1 MNLRFL
7 AIGDSIVRPLTL
19 AFSALALA
27 GTLAGC
33 STIYRSP
40 SVSAGVSDAGKVRVV
55 AMTPETV
62 LVANRASYQ
71 PQTLPAVF
79 GLSAGSG
86 AGASPRGI
94 GTLPAAPST
103 QDGVRSGLRL
113 DLPPAVAITPYTIG
127 VGDVVVLSTPST
139 QGTVGELS
147 GLLAA
152 QNSRNGYTVQDD
164 GSINIPDVG
173 RVRLAGLTVDE
184 GEALLF
190 QRLVESQLDPTFS
203 LEVAEFNS
211 RRVSVGGAVGQPG
224 VMPITLTPLT
234 LSEALSSAGSVSVG
248 DIDVSSVR
256 IYRDGKMYQI
266 PLEDLYSRSD
276 LQNLHLVAGDSVFVD
291 SDYDLNRAERY
302 FAQQIQRVQTTVS
315 GREIAL
321 DELTAAVTLRRA
333 DLNER
338 RGNFTQTLELDA
350 VDRDYVYLSGEVRNQ
365 GRYTLPFNR
374 KAVLADALFDTGGGI
389 AKETG
394 DASEVYVLRASDDA
408 REFGA
413 VTAWHLNVRNAANLA
428 MASKFELRPDD
439 IVFVAE
445 NPVTRWGR
453 TVDQITPS
461 LITAPINAISD

>member
-1 MNLRFL
+1 M
-7 AIGDSIVRPLTL
+7 RPLTL
-19 AFSALALA
+19 AFSALALVGA
-27 GTLAGC
+27 LAGC

-40 SVSAGVSDAGKVRVV
+40 SVSAGVSDTGKVRVV

-86 AGASPRGI
+86 AGVSPRGI

-103 QDGVRSGLRL
+103 QDGGRSGLRL
-113 DLPPAVAITPYTIG
+113 DLPPAVASTPYTIG

-173 RVRLAGLTVDE
+173 RVRLVGLTVDE

-203 LEVAEFNS
+203 LEVSEFNS

-291 SDYDLNRAERY
+291 TDYDLNRAERY
-302 FAQQIQRVQTTVS
+302 FAQQILLKQTSLS
-315 GREIAL
+315 GRETAR
-321 DELTAAVTLRRA
+321 DELTTAINLRRA
-333 DLNER
+333 ELNER
-338 RGNFTQTLELDA
+338 RGNFTQTLDLDA
-350 VDRDYVYLSGEVRNQ
+350 VDRDYVYLSGEVRTQ

-394 DASEVYVLRASDDA
+394 DASEIYVLRASDDV

-413 VTAWHLNVRNAANLA
+413 VTAWHLDVRNAANLA

-445 NPVTRWGR
+445 NPVTRWAR
-453 TVDQITPS
+453 VVDQITPS
-461 LITAPINAISD
+461 LITAPINAVAD

>member
-7 AIGDSIVRPLTL
+7 SIGDGIVRPLTL
-19 AFSALALA
+19 AFSALALVGA
-27 GTLAGC
+27 LAGC

-40 SVSAGVSDAGKVRVV
+40 SVSAGVSDTGKVRVV

-86 AGASPRGI
+86 AGVSPRGI

-103 QDGVRSGLRL
+103 QDGGRSGLRL
-113 DLPPAVAITPYTIG
+113 DLPPAVASTPYTIG

-173 RVRLAGLTVDE
+173 RVRLVGLTVDE

-203 LEVAEFNS
+203 LEVSEFNS

-291 SDYDLNRAERY
+291 TDYDLNRAERY
-302 FAQQIQRVQTTVS
+302 FAQQILLKQTSLS
-315 GREIAL
+315 GRETAR
-321 DELTAAVTLRRA
+321 DELTTAINLRRA
-333 DLNER
+333 ELNER
-338 RGNFTQTLELDA
+338 RGNFTQTLDLDA
-350 VDRDYVYLSGEVRNQ
+350 VDRDYVYLSGEVRTQ

-394 DASEVYVLRASDDA
+394 DASEIYVLRASDDV

-413 VTAWHLNVRNAANLA
+413 VTAWHLDVRNAANLA

-445 NPVTRWGR
+445 NPVTRWAR
-453 TVDQITPS
+453 VVDQITPS
-461 LITAPINAISD
+461 LITAPINAVAD

>member
-1 MNLRFL
+1 M
-7 AIGDSIVRPLTL
+7 RPLTL

-27 GTLAGC
+27 GTLVGC

-40 SVSAGVSDAGKVRVV
+40 SVSAGVSDTGKVRVV

-103 QDGVRSGLRL
+103 QNDVRNGLRL

-203 LEVAEFNS
+203 LEVSEFNS
-211 RRVSVGGAVGQPG
+211 RRISVGGAVGQPG

-234 LSEALSSAGSVSVG
+234 LSEALSRAGSVSVG

-256 IYRDGKMYQI
+256 IYRDGQMYQI

-291 SDYDLNRAERY
+291 TDYDLNRAERY
-302 FAQQIQRVQTTVS
+302 FAQQIQLKQTSLS
-315 GREIAL
+315 GREIAR
-321 DELTAAVTLRRA
+321 DELTTAINLRRA

-350 VDRDYVYLSGEVRNQ
+350 VDRDYVYLSGEVRTQ

-374 KAVLADALFDTGGGI
+374 RAVLADALFGTGGGI

-394 DASEVYVLRASDDA
+394 DASEIYVLRASDDI

-413 VTAWHLNVRNAANLA
+413 VTAWHLDMRNAANLA

-453 TVDQITPS
+453 TINQITPS
-461 LITAPINAISD
+461 LITAPINALEN

>member
-1 MNLRFL
+1 M
-7 AIGDSIVRPLTL
+7 RPLTL
-19 AFSALALA
+19 ALSALALA

-33 STIYRSP
+33 STINRSP
-40 SVSAGVSDAGKVRVV
+40 SVSAGVSDTGKVRVV

-62 LVANRASYQ
+62 LVANRSAYQ

-86 AGASPRGI
+86 AGASPRGL
-94 GTLPAAPST
+94 GALPDAPST
-103 QDGVRSGLRL
+103 QEGARSALRL
-113 DLPPAVAITPYTIG
+113 DPPPAVNTGPYTIG

-139 QGTVGELS
+139 QGTVGELT

-190 QRLVESQLDPTFS
+190 QRLVENQLDPTFS
-203 LEVAEFNS
+203 LEVSEFNS

-224 VMPITLTPLT
+224 VLPITLTPLT
-234 LSEALSSAGSVSVG
+234 LGEAIASAGSVSVS

-256 IYRDGKMYQI
+256 IYRDGNMYQI

-276 LQNLHLVAGDSVFVD
+276 LQNLRLVAGDSVFVD
-291 SDYDLNRAERY
+291 ADYDLNRAERF
-302 FAQQIQRVQTTVS
+302 FAQQIQLKQTTVA
-315 GREIAL
+315 GRQIAL

-333 DLNER
+333 ELNER
-338 RGNFTQTLELDA
+338 RDNFSQTLELDA
-350 VDRDYVYLSGEVRNQ
+350 VDRDYVYLSGEVRTQ
-365 GRYTLPFNR
+365 GRFTLPFNR
-374 KAVLADALFDTGGGI
+374 KVVLADALFDTGGGI

-394 DASEVYVLRASDDA
+394 DASEVYVLRASTDV

-413 VTAWHLNVRNAANLA
+413 VTAWHLDIRNAANLA

-439 IVFVAE
+439 IVFIAE

-453 TVDQITPS
+453 TIDQITPS
-461 LITAPINAISD
+461 LITAPINALGD

>member
-7 AIGDSIVRPLTL
+7 VIGDSIVRPLTL
-19 AFSALALA
+19 VCSALALT
-27 GTLAGC
+27 GILAGC

-40 SVSAGVSDAGKVRVV
+40 SVKAGVSDTGKVRVV

-71 PQTLPAVF
+71 PKTLPVVF

-94 GTLPAAPST
+94 GKLPAAPST
-103 QDGVRSGLRL
+103 QDGVRNALRL
-113 DLPPAVAITPYTIG
+113 DPPPPVAKGPYTIG

-190 QRLVESQLDPTFS
+190 QRLVENQLDPTFS

-234 LSEALSSAGSVSVG
+234 LGEALSSAGSVSVG

-256 IYRDGKMYQI
+256 IYRDGQMYQI

-291 SDYDLNRAERY
+291 TDYDLNRAERY
-302 FAQQIQRVQTTVS
+302 FAQQIQRAQTTVS
-315 GREIAL
+315 GRAIAL

-338 RGNFTQTLELDA
+338 RENFTQTIELDA
-350 VDRDYVYLSGEVRNQ
+350 VDRDYVYLSGEVRTQ

-374 KAVLADALFDTGGGI
+374 KAMLADALFDTGGGI

-394 DASEVYVLRASDDA
+394 DASEVYVLRASNDV

-413 VTAWHLNVRNAANLA
+413 VTAWHLDIRNAANLA
-428 MASKFELRPDD
+428 LASKFELRPDD
-439 IVFVAE
+439 IVFIAE

-453 TVDQITPS
+453 TIDQITPS
-461 LITAPINAISD
+461 LITAPINALGD

>member
-1 MNLRFL
+1 VNLRFL
-7 AIGDSIVRPLTL
+7 SIGDGIVRPLTL
-19 AFSALALA
+19 AFSALALVGA
-27 GTLAGC
+27 LAGC

-40 SVSAGVSDAGKVRVV
+40 SVSAGVSDTGKVRVV

-86 AGASPRGI
+86 AGVSPRGI

-103 QDGVRSGLRL
+103 QDGGRSGLRL
-113 DLPPAVAITPYTIG
+113 DLPPAVASTPYTIG

-173 RVRLAGLTVDE
+173 RVRLVGLTVDE

-203 LEVAEFNS
+203 LEVSEFNS

-291 SDYDLNRAERY
+291 TDYDLNRAERY
-302 FAQQIQRVQTTVS
+302 FAQQILLKQTSLS
-315 GREIAL
+315 GRETAR
-321 DELTAAVTLRRA
+321 DELTTAINLRRA
-333 DLNER
+333 ELNER
-338 RGNFTQTLELDA
+338 RGNFTQTLDLDA
-350 VDRDYVYLSGEVRNQ
+350 VDRDYVYLSGEVRTQ

-394 DASEVYVLRASDDA
+394 DASEIYVLRASDDV

-413 VTAWHLNVRNAANLA
+413 VTAWHLDVRNAANLA

-445 NPVTRWGR
+445 NPVTRWAR
-453 TVDQITPS
+453 VVDQITPS
-461 LITAPINAISD
+461 LITAPINAVAD

>member
-1 MNLRFL
+1 VNLRFL
-7 AIGDSIVRPLTL
+7 VIGDSIVRPFTL
-19 AFSALALA
+19 ACSALAIA
-27 GTLAGC
+27 GILAGC

-40 SVSAGVSDAGKVRVV
+40 SVKAGVSDTGKVRVV

-71 PQTLPAVF
+71 PKTLPVVF

-103 QDGVRSGLRL
+103 QDGVRNALRL
-113 DLPPAVAITPYTIG
+113 DPPPPVTNGPYTIG

-190 QRLVESQLDPTFS
+190 QRLVENQLDPTFS
-203 LEVAEFNS
+203 LEVSEFNS

-234 LSEALSSAGSVSVG
+234 LGEALSSAGSVSVG

-256 IYRDGKMYQI
+256 IYRDGEMYQI

-276 LQNLHLVAGDSVFVD
+276 LQNLHLLAGDSVFVD
-291 SDYDLNRAERY
+291 TDYDLSRAERY
-302 FAQQIQRVQTTVS
+302 FSQQIQRAQTTVS

-321 DELTAAVTLRRA
+321 DELTAAVSLRRA
-333 DLNER
+333 ELNER
-338 RGNFTQTLELDA
+338 RGNFTRTLELDA
-350 VDRDYVYLSGEVRNQ
+350 VDRDYVYLSGEVRTQ

-374 KAVLADALFDTGGGI
+374 KAVLADALFGTGGGI

-394 DASEVYVLRASDDA
+394 DASEVYVLRASDDV

-413 VTAWHLNVRNAANLA
+413 VTAWHLDVRNAANLA

-453 TVDQITPS
+453 TIDQITPS
-461 LITAPINAISD
+461 LITAPINALGD

>member
-1 MNLRFL
+1 MSKNYL
-7 AIGDSIVRPLTL
+7 AIGGCIVRPLTL
-19 AFSALALA
+19 ALSALALA

-40 SVSAGVSDAGKVRVV
+40 SVSAGVSDTGKVRVV

-62 LVANRASYQ
+62 LVANRSAYQ

-86 AGASPRGI
+86 AGASPRGL
-94 GTLPAAPST
+94 GALPDAPST
-103 QDGVRSGLRL
+103 QEGARSALRL
-113 DLPPAVAITPYTIG
+113 DPPPAVNTGPYTIG

-139 QGTVGELS
+139 QGTVGELT

-190 QRLVESQLDPTFS
+190 QRLVENQLDPTFS
-203 LEVAEFNS
+203 LEVSEFNS

-224 VMPITLTPLT
+224 VLPITLTPLT
-234 LSEALSSAGSVSVG
+234 LGEAIAAAGSVSVS

-256 IYRDGKMYQI
+256 IYRDGNMYQI

-276 LQNLHLVAGDSVFVD
+276 LQNLRLVAGDSVFVD
-291 SDYDLNRAERY
+291 ADYDLNRAERF
-302 FAQQIQRVQTTVS
+302 FAQQIQLKQTTVA
-315 GREIAL
+315 GRQIAL
-321 DELTAAVTLRRA
+321 DELTTAVSLRRA
-333 DLNER
+333 ELNER
-338 RGNFTQTLELDA
+338 RENFSQTLELDA
-350 VDRDYVYLSGEVRNQ
+350 VDRDYVYLSGEVRTQ
-365 GRYTLPFNR
+365 GRFTLPFNR

-394 DASEVYVLRASDDA
+394 DASEVYVLRASTDV

-413 VTAWHLNVRNAANLA
+413 VTAWHLDIRNAANLA

-439 IVFVAE
+439 IVFIAE

-453 TVDQITPS
+453 TIDQITPS
-461 LITAPINAISD
+461 LITAPVNALSN

>member
-1 MNLRFL
+1 M
-7 AIGDSIVRPLTL
+7 
-19 AFSALALA
+19 
-27 GTLAGC
+27 GC

-40 SVSAGVSDAGKVRVV
+40 SVSAGVSDTGKVRVV

-62 LVANRASYQ
+62 LVANRSAYA

-94 GTLPAAPST
+94 GALPEAPST
-103 QDGVRSGLRL
+103 QDGVRSGLTL
-113 DLPPAVAITPYTIG
+113 DPPPQVALTPYTIG

-139 QGTVGELS
+139 QGTAGELS

-173 RVRLAGLTVDE
+173 RVRLEGLTVDE

-224 VMPITLTPLT
+224 VMSITLTPLT
-234 LSEALSSAGSVSVG
+234 LGEAIAAAGSVSVG
-248 DIDVSSVR
+248 DIDISSVR
-256 IYRDGKMYQI
+256 IYREGNVYQI
-266 PLEDLYSRSD
+266 PLEDLYSSSEF
-276 LQNLHLVAGDSVFVD
+276 QNLRLMAADSVFVD
-291 SDYDLNRAERY
+291 TDYDLDRAERY
-302 FAQQIQRVQTTVS
+302 FEQQIRRTQTTIA

-333 DLNER
+333 ELDER
-338 RGNFTQTLELDA
+338 RDNFSQTLEFDA
-350 VDRDYVYLSGEVRNQ
+350 VDRDYVYLSGEVRTQ
-365 GRYTLPFNR
+365 GRFALPFNH
-374 KAVLADALFDTGGGI
+374 KAVLADALFSTGGGV

-394 DASEVYVLRASDDA
+394 DASEVYVLRASSDV

-413 VTAWHLNVRNAANLA
+413 VTAWHLDIRNAANLA

-439 IVFVAE
+439 IVFIAE

-461 LITAPINAISD
+461 LITAPINAIAD

>member
-7 AIGDSIVRPLTL
+7 VIGDSIVRPLTL
-19 AFSALALA
+19 ACSALALA
-27 GTLAGC
+27 GILAGC

-40 SVSAGVSDAGKVRVV
+40 SVKAGVSDTGKVRVV

-62 LVANRASYQ
+62 LVANRASYH
-71 PQTLPAVF
+71 PKTLPVVF

-103 QDGVRSGLRL
+103 QDGVRNALRL
-113 DLPPAVAITPYTIG
+113 EPPPPVTTGPYTIG

-190 QRLVESQLDPTFS
+190 QRLVENQLDPTFS
-203 LEVAEFNS
+203 LEVSEFNS

-234 LSEALSSAGSVSVG
+234 LGEALSSAGSVSVG

-256 IYRDGKMYQI
+256 IYRDGQMYQI

-276 LQNLHLVAGDSVFVD
+276 LQNLHLLAGDSVFVD
-291 SDYDLNRAERY
+291 TDYDLSRAERY
-302 FAQQIQRVQTTVS
+302 FSQQIQRAQTTVS
-315 GREIAL
+315 GRAIAL

-333 DLNER
+333 ELNER

-394 DASEVYVLRASDDA
+394 DASEVYVLRASDDV

-413 VTAWHLNVRNAANLA
+413 VTAWHLDVRNAANLA

-453 TVDQITPS
+453 TIDQITPS
-461 LITAPINAISD
+461 LITAPINAIAD